1 MKLQPLL
8 LVLTLANTAMLA
20 FNLVQAAPSH
30 AADATA
36 PVLRGRALEIVD
48 ARGRVR
54 ATISVLPGDPK
65 FRMPDGTV
73 GYPETTLLRLIDQH
87 GRPNVKLG
95 ASEDGAGLGLGGK
108 DDPTYIQLMAQGD
121 ATTLNLTN
129 SQGQKRVVTP

>member
-1 MKLQPLL
+1 MRLQPLL
-8 LVLTLANTAMLA
+8 LALTLVNGAMLA
-20 FNLVQAAPSH
+20 FNLVQAHPVG
-30 AADATA
+30 AATL
-36 PVLRGRALEIVD
+36 PQVLRGRALEIVD
-48 ARGRVR
+48 AQGRVR
-54 ATISVLPGDPK
+54 ATLSVLPGDPK

-129 SQGQKRVVTP
+129 ANGRRQVVAP